1 MQQSVFIILYI
12 KSYFSNFF
20 KKIQDAEKTKK
31 LTWFI
36 MVESLDPSWIFFSK
50 MFSNF
55 TSLSD
60 EIYYKNISDFETQ
73 LQINESPFI

>member
-1 MQQSVFIILYI
+1 MW
-12 KSYFSNFF
+12 
-20 KKIQDAEKTKK
+20 DTEKTKK

-55 TSLSD
+55 TSLSE
-60 EIYYKNISDFETQ
+60 EIYNKTISGFETQ
-73 LQINESPFI
+73 PHINKSPNLYRVIYCGK